1 MSVVPGTVHGMTTDR
16 FFQPASRPHGEPSPA
31 DRFQAQHTNEPQP
44 GAEQVQ
50 PDAENAQ
57 RTQHGVSQSA
67 RAEQGSGWGSPDA
80 SQPSAPSQYA
90 AQSAQPA
97 AQAPDFGQQPGAQAS
112 GQQSQPV
119 YPQQG
124 QQSQPGTLAKR
135 LGMNAVGL
143 AAVATLFAWA
153 CRLALAIA
161 DVYER
166 LPYTV
171 INIGEGI
178 GLAVALGLAIT
189 GLVNLQKGKTAQ
201 AALWVGL
208 GLGAAGLQLLMMILS
223 LITSLTY

>member
-112 GQQSQPV
+112 GQQSQP
-119 YPQQG
+119 
-124 QQSQPGTLAKR
+124 GTLAKR